1 MNFGLPPLRR
11 KTKCNVDSF
20 WQRIP
25 IVYHPIGLDYTLR
38 DHHSWAE
45 LTPTHFKSLNYL
57 P

>member
-1 MNFGLPPLRR
+1 MNYGLPPLRR

>member
-1 MNFGLPPLRR
+1 MNYGLSHRNR
-11 KTKCNVDSF
+11 STRCKVDSF
-20 WQRIP
+20 WQGIP

-38 DHHSWAE
+38 AHRSWAE